1 MKPHTRLL
9 FILFLILL
17 TACLS
22 PEATPPQSPSPTVP
36 AAESASIQ
44 AYFTDPTSTDAHLN
58 RNGLD
63 TLLVEAIDSARLS
76 VDAAV
81 YDLNLFTVRNAL
93 IDAHQ
98 RGVTV
103 RIVAESDQ
111 LDRQELQDLKDAG
124 IPVLGDRRESLMHN
138 KFIIIDRQEVWTG
151 SMNYTFNGIYDNDNN
166 LLQVRSSKI
175 AANYLTEFEEM
186 FTDDKFGAGSPANTP
201 NPSLDLNGARI
212 ETYFS
217 PDDGVERRIVEL
229 ISGASQSIEML
240 AFSFTSDPIA
250 AAILAKADEGLAIR
264 IVLDFDQAYSNTG
277 GEYQNLLDAGLDVRL
292 DGNWEDMHHKVIV
305 IDGETVITGSYNF
318 SRSAAE
324 RNDENVLV
332 ITDAALAGMYLGEFE
347 RVYSLA
353 KP

>member
-1 MKPHTRLL
+1 MKLHTPLL
-9 FILFLILL
+9 SILFLLIL
-17 TACLS
+17 TACQL
-22 PEATPPQSPSPTVP
+22 PEQTPVETP
-36 AAESASIQ
+36 AAEESPAIQ
-44 AYFTDPTSTDAHLN
+44 AYFTDPRSTDARLR

-63 TLLVEAIDSARLS
+63 VLLVEAIDSARLS
-76 VDAAV
+76 VDAAI
-81 YDLNLFTVRNAL
+81 YDLNLFTIRNAL

-103 RIVAESDQ
+103 RVVAESDQ

-138 KFIIIDRQEVWTG
+138 KFIILDRQEVWTG
-151 SMNYTFNGIYDNDNN
+151 SLNYTFNGVFDNDNN
-166 LLQVRSSKI
+166 LLQVRSTKI
-175 AANYLTEFEEM
+175 AENYLAEFEEM
-186 FTDDKFGAGSPANTP
+186 FTDDQFGAGSPANTP
-201 NPSLDLNGARI
+201 NPNLDLNGMRI

-229 ISGASQSIEML
+229 ISGATQSIDML

-250 AAILAKADEGLAIR
+250 AAILAKAQAGLAIR

-332 ITDAALAGMYLGEFE
+332 ITDAALAGAYLGEFE